1 MLKTCGNSTCRSLEL
16 IVKDC
21 LANVIF
27 RSNWKKGNG
36 VCSQKKFDKQGLN
49 HYHPLNDIWQNSRKI
64 IV

>member
-36 VCSQKKFDKQGLN
+36 VCSQKKIDKQGLN
-49 HYHPLNDIWQNSRKI
+49 PYHPLNDIW
-64 IV
+64 